1 MRCQESD
8 RGAVLLN
15 EIRAKGLGSSSWN
28 DDAERT
34 QKAVR
39 RGKAPCCVAEPTT
52 RNGRVHDGS
61 ADKFAL
67 RKTLRWHRGYPGDVD
82 WHWRILEA
90 EMAPTQESGLR
101 ENCTSRLSERA
112 EAGPKLHLSR
122 LYTVE
127 AG

>member
-39 RGKAPCCVAEPTT
+39 RGKAPYCVTEP
-52 RNGRVHDGS
+52 ND
-61 ADKFAL
+61 
-67 RKTLRWHRGYPGDVD
+67 
-82 WHWRILEA
+82 E
-90 EMAPTQESGLR
+90 
-101 ENCTSRLSERA
+101 ERA
-112 EAGPKLHLSR
+112 S
-122 LYTVE
+122 T
-127 AG
+127 